1 MKKNE
6 LCCVLCSNYAF
17 VRKSVRVSGVHENDV
32 DDVCGEIMAAAA
44 GSIRMLKQESSIRS
58 WLSTIIR
65 RKVGEYYRKQ
75 PDLREISNMIRTEDG
90 REIDLYDFTAD
101 EATVE
106 SILQEAERVN
116 VVDVLIGSLSEIS
129 QCVIRMHFWAGYELT
144 DIANV
149 LGVNVNTVS
158 SLYRRGLEKLREN
171 SEALLDKERDC
182 G

>member
-1 MKKNE
+1 MYASAASMKMM
-6 LCCVLCSNYAF
+6 SMMYAG
-17 VRKSVRVSGVHENDV
+17 K
-32 DDVCGEIMAAAA
+32 
-44 GSIRMLKQESSIRS
+44 S

-75 PDLREISNMIRTEDG
+75 LDLREISNMIRTEDG

>member
-32 DDVCGEIMAAAA
+32 DDVCEEIMAAAA
-44 GSIRMLKQESSIRS
+44 GSVRMLKQESSIRS

-75 PDLREISNMIRTEDG
+75 LDLREISNIIRTEDG

-106 SILQEAERVN
+106 SILQEAECVN
-116 VVDVLIGSLSEIS
+116 VLIGSLSEIS

-144 DIANV
+144 DIAYV
-149 LGVNVNTVS
+149 LGVNVNTVK

-171 SEALLDKERDC
+171 SEAILDKERDC